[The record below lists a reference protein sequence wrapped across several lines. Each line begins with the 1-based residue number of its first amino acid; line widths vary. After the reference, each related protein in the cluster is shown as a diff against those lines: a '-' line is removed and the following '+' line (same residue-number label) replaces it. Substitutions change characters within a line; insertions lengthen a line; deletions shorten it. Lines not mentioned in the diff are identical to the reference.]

1 MVAEAR
7 RHVRDGQLTVA
18 ERLLGDAGY
27 DGNEAAALRR
37 EAAVRRAG
45 IEPALAQAQAAFDR
59 QDWDAAIRCV
69 LEARGLHAANPQV
82 ADLSARI
89 VQAVLCEIRSSIDAG
104 RVDRADLLVARLLPL
119 AGRTV
124 DLEELDRIV
133 GQCRRAVAQVAQG
146 RPWQAEQVLRRL
158 AVVLPKAGW
167 LEDAIA
173 AARQAGDALERLR
186 TGPLGLM
193 MHTPGLP
200 ERELPPAQDDVSE
213 AATRILPAGTPAQ
226 PAGQAVPQRFLLHVD
241 GVGSYLVVRKGQ
253 LTIGPAGRAGDCDIA
268 LLSDSTPS
276 GVTIE
281 RADGDYFLKAQQA
294 VLVNDRPVTERLL
307 ADGDRVALS
316 NRCRMRFAL
325 PNAASASAVLHLSG
339 TRLPGTDARRVIL
352 MDREVVIG
360 PGAASHVRADGLED
374 RVVLYVRDGGLCC
387 RAKDPVTVNE
397 AALDGAA
404 GLPLGATLRI
414 GPLSMVITA
423 VASDK

>member
-1 MVAEAR
+1 M
-7 RHVRDGQLTVA
+7 
-18 ERLLGDAGY
+18 
-27 DGNEAAALRR
+27 
-37 EAAVRRAG
+37 
-45 IEPALAQAQAAFDR
+45 
-59 QDWDAAIRCV
+59 
-69 LEARGLHAANPQV
+69 

-89 VQAVLCEIRSSIDAG
+89 VQAVLREIRSSIDVG
-104 RVDRADLLVARLLPL
+104 RVDRADLLIDRLMPL
-119 AGRTV
+119 SGRTV

-133 GQCRRAVAQVAQG
+133 GQCRQAAAQAAGGQ
-146 RPWQAEQVLRRL
+146 PWQAEQVLRQL

-193 MHTPGLP
+193 MQTPESP
-200 ERELPPAQDDVSE
+200 ERQPPSVQDDVSE
-213 AATRILPAGTPAQ
+213 APTRILPASPPAR
-226 PAGQAVPQRFLLHVD
+226 PVGQGVPQRFLLHVD

-253 LTIGPAGRAGDCDIA
+253 LTIGPASRSNGCDVA
-268 LLSDSTPS
+268 LLSDSGLS
-276 GVTIE
+276 AVTVE
-281 RADGDYFLKAQQA
+281 RADGDYFLRSEQA
-294 VLVNDRPVTERLL
+294 LLVNDRPVTQRLL

-360 PGAASHVRADGLED
+360 PGAASHIRADGLED
-374 RVVLYVRDGGLCC
+374 RVVLYVRDDALCC
-387 RAKDPVTVNE
+387 RAKEPVMANE
-397 AALDGAA
+397 AALDGSG
-404 GLPLGATLRI
+404 GLPLGAGLRI

-423 VASDK
+423 VASDE